1 MTWNLDDG
9 HIGVVGR
16 CLSKCVQ
23 RESLGLLHL
32 RVYKLN
38 SRVPKVKTQTV
49 QAVCEPG
56 RRNGCNFMASVNTF
70 LALLRQAGV
79 RQSRVCKLHCP
90 SPTFFP
96 GTFKFALSPFF
107 IIRTEPRMHGH
118 LLLSDVVEEIMGMLM
133 LSKPKSRGRHKA
145 VGCQNERKDGPKSC
159 MQG

>member
-96 GTFKFALSPFF
+96 GTFKFAVSIFHYS
-107 IIRTEPRMHGH
+107 HGAQNAWPPTS
-118 LLLSDVVEEIMGMLM
+118 LDVVEEIMGMLM